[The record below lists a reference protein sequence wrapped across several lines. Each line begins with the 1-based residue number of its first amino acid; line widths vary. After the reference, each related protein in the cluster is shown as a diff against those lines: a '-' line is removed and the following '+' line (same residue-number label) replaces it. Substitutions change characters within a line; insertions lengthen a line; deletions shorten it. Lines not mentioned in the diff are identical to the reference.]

1 MGGQWVVGGEYGVSS
16 EGVVGGEYGVGGE
29 GFVGG
34 KWVVG
39 CSAGV
44 EGVIEG
50 LVNCAVFCLCK
61 RKVFHDHYINLA
73 SFPGPAQLSITPS
86 MVKWGE
92 HGMFSYVSIT

>member
-1 MGGQWVVGGEYGVSS
+1 MGGEYGIGG
-16 EGVVGGEYGVGGE
+16 EGFLCGEYGVGDE

-34 KWVVG
+34 EWVVG

-44 EGVIEG
+44 EGVVEG

-73 SFPGPAQLSITPS
+73 SFTGPAQLSIPPS

-92 HGMFSYVSIT
+92 RGMFSHVSIT